1 MIAKHE
7 IQVHV
12 SVGIALSHPGLDDPT
27 ELMQAADVA
36 MYSAKAHGKGGYEVY
51 EPGLQAAIVRRLA
64 WTADLQ
70 RAVQRR
76 EFVVHYQPIVSLIGG
91 SPVGLEALVRWS
103 HPEHG
108 LLLPQEFISLAED
121 TGLVVPL
128 DRWVLKEACVQTR
141 EWQFCHPDA
150 RRLWVSVNIS
160 ARHFQDEDLVEDVL
174 AALRESD
181 LDPQFLVLEIT
192 EGVFVQEAESVIER
206 MSALKALGIR
216 FAIDDFGTGYSSLSY
231 LRRFPI
237 DILKL
242 DKSFVDDIAV
252 SAEDGALAE
261 TIVQLGKNLHL
272 QTIAEGIEHAPQ
284 LEALRALG
292 CQLGQG
298 FYFTK
303 GLQARE
309 IDELFFRDAQFK
321 SLVEAVWIENPSLAA
336 ETVG

>member
-1 MIAKHE
+1 
-7 IQVHV
+7 VN
-12 SVGIALSHPGLDDPT
+12 L
-27 ELMQAADVA
+27 
-36 MYSAKAHGKGGYEVY
+36 GG
-51 EPGLQAAIVRRLA
+51 GNA
-64 WTADLQ
+64 
-70 RAVQRR
+70 
-76 EFVVHYQPIVSLIGG
+76 
-91 SPVGLEALVRWS
+91 VGLEALVRWR
-103 HPEHG
+103 HPDHG
-108 LLLPQEFISLAED
+108 LLLPDEFIALAEE
-121 TGLVVPL
+121 TGLVIPL

-141 EWQFCHPDA
+141 EWQFCHSDA

-160 ARHFQDEDLVEDVL
+160 ARHFQDEGLVEDVST
-174 AALRESD
+174 ALRESD

-206 MSALKALGIR
+206 MLELKALGIR

-242 DKSFVDDIAV
+242 DKSFVDDVAV
-252 SAEDGALAE
+252 SSEDGALAE

-303 GLQARE
+303 GLQASE
-309 IDELFFRDAQFK
+309 IDELFSRNSQVE
-321 SLVEAVWIENPSLAA
+321 SLVEAVWVENPSLTE